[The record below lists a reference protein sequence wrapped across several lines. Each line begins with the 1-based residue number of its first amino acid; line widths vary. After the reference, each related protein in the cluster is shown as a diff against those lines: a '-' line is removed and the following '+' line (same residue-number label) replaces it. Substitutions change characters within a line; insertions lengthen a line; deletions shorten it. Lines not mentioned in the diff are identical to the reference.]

1 MPVHY
6 EVDDAVA
13 TLVIDRP
20 ERRNA
25 IDGPTADALQE
36 RFAEFVADE
45 EARVLVLTGAGD
57 EAFCAGADLKAFES
71 LSHRAGAPEGFE
83 GFTRL
88 QSPKP
93 TIAAISGWCVAGGLE
108 LALWADLRI
117 ATSTSRFG
125 VLTRRHGLPFIDG
138 GTQRLPRVV
147 GLPRALDLLMTGR
160 EIDAEE
166 AERMALVNEVVEPG
180 RHLERSLEI
189 ARVLADHPP
198 HALLADRRA
207 AIEGFGLPLE
217 EGLAVE
223 ARVHNLSLDAEDRQ
237 D

>member
-6 EVDDAVA
+6 AVDGAVA

-36 RFAEFVADE
+36 RFTAFAADDD
-45 EARVLVLTGAGD
+45 ARVLVLSGAGD

-71 LSHRAGAPEGFE
+71 LAHRANAAEGFE

-88 QSPKP
+88 ESPKP

-117 ATSTSRFG
+117 ATTTAQFG
-125 VLTRRHGLPFIDG
+125 VLTRLRGLPYIDG

-147 GLPRALDLLMTGR
+147 GLPRALELLMTGR
-160 EIDAEE
+160 VIDAEE
-166 AERMALVNEVVEPG
+166 AERIALVNEVVEPG
-180 RHLERSLEI
+180 RHLERALEI
-189 ARVLADHPP
+189 ARVIAGHPP
-198 HALLADRRA
+198 DALHNDRRA
-207 AIEGFGLPLE
+207 AIEGFGRPLE
-217 EGLAVE
+217 EGLAIE
-223 ARVHNLSLDAEDRQ
+223 ARVHNLPL
-237 D
+237 

>member
-6 EVDDAVA
+6 SVAEAVA
-13 TLVIDRP
+13 TLTIDRP

-25 IDGPTADALQE
+25 IDGPTADALQQHFE
-36 RFAEFVADE
+36 EFTADD

-71 LSHRAGAPEGFE
+71 LAHRGTAAAGFE

-88 QSPKP
+88 ASPKP

-108 LALWADLRI
+108 LALWADIRV
-117 ATSTSRFG
+117 ATTTARLG

-138 GTQRLPRVV
+138 GTQRLPRAI

-160 EIDAEE
+160 EVDAEE
-166 AERMALVNEVVEPG
+166 AREIGLVNELVEPG
-180 RHLERSLEI
+180 RHLERAVAV
-189 ARVLADHPP
+189 ARVIAAHPP
-198 HALLADRRA
+198 DALLADRRA
-207 AIEGFGLPLE
+207 AIEGYGLPLE
-217 EGLAVE
+217 EGLAIE
-223 ARVHNLSLDAEDRQ
+223 ARAHNLQLEER
-237 D
+237 

>member
-6 EVDDAVA
+6 SVDGAVA
-13 TLVIDRP
+13 TLVIDRS

-36 RFAEFVADE
+36 HFTAFAADDE
-45 EARVLVLTGAGD
+45 IRVLVLAGAGD
-57 EAFCAGADLKAFES
+57 EAFCAGADLKDFES
-71 LSHRAGAPEGFE
+71 LAHRAGAPEGFE

-88 QSPKP
+88 ASPKP

-117 ATSTSRFG
+117 ATTTARFG

-166 AERMALVNEVVEPG
+166 AERIGLVNEVVEPG
-180 RHLERSLEI
+180 RHLERALEVAATI
-189 ARVLADHPP
+189 AGHPP
-198 HALLADRRA
+198 DAMLADRRA

-217 EGLAVE
+217 QGLAVE
-223 ARVHNLSLDAEDRQ
+223 AAAHNLQLRD
-237 D
+237 

>member
-6 EVDDAVA
+6 AVKDAVA
-13 TLVIDRP
+13 TLIIDRP

-36 RFAEFVADE
+36 HFEAFCADDD
-45 EARVLVLTGAGD
+45 ACVLVLAGAGD

-71 LSHRAGAPEGFE
+71 LAHRASAPQGFE

-88 QSPKP
+88 ASPKP

-117 ATSTSRFG
+117 ASSTSRFG
-125 VLTRRHGLPFIDG
+125 VLTRLRGLPYIDG

-160 EIDAEE
+160 EIDAQE
-166 AERMALVNEVVEPG
+166 AERIALVNEVVEPG
-180 RHLERSLEI
+180 RHLERALEVARLI
-189 ARVLADHPP
+189 AGHPR
-198 HALLADRRA
+198 HALIADRSA
-207 AIEGFGLPLE
+207 AIEGFGLSLE

-223 ARVHNLSLDAEDRQ
+223 ARVHQLPL
-237 D
+237 

>member
-6 EVDDAVA
+6 DVDGAVA
-13 TLVIDRP
+13 ALVIDRP

-36 RFAEFVADE
+36 HFEAFADDDAV
-45 EARVLVLTGAGD
+45 RVLVLTGAGD
-57 EAFCAGADLKAFES
+57 EAFCAGADLKDFES
-71 LSHRAGAPEGFE
+71 LAHRAGSPAGFE

-88 QSPKP
+88 ASPKP
-93 TIAAISGWCVAGGLE
+93 TIAAISGSCVAGGLE

-117 ATSTSRFG
+117 ATTTARFG

-160 EIDAEE
+160 QIHADE
-166 AERMALVNEVVEPG
+166 AERIALVNEVVEPG
-180 RHLERSLEI
+180 RHLERALEV
-189 ARVLADHPP
+189 ARLIADHPP
-198 HALLADRRA
+198 DALLADRRA

-217 EGLAVE
+217 EGLALE
-223 ARVHNLSLDAEDRQ
+223 ARVHNLPL
-237 D
+237 

>member
-1 MPVHY
+1 MPVRY
-6 EVDDAVA
+6 TVDGAIA

-25 IDGPTADALQE
+25 IDGPTADALQAHFE
-36 RFAEFVADE
+36 EFTADDHV
-45 EARVLVLTGAGD
+45 RVLVLAGAGD
-57 EAFCAGADLKAFES
+57 EAFCAGADLKDFPS
-71 LSHRAGAPEGFE
+71 LAHRSGAREGFE

-88 QSPKP
+88 HSPKP

-108 LALWADLRI
+108 LALWADLRV
-117 ATSTSRFG
+117 ATTTSRFG

-166 AERMALVNEVVEPG
+166 AERIGLVNEVVEPG
-180 RHLERSLEI
+180 RHLERALEI
-189 ARVLADHPP
+189 AGLLAAHPP
-198 HALLADRRA
+198 DALLADRRA

-223 ARVHNLSLDAEDRQ
+223 ARVHNLQLRD
-237 D
+237 